1 MFGVCSELYKELS
14 DLRGHR
20 WATLDKESLC
30 GKPTVLS
37 EVKKIGYNASFFG
50 NIVSSGDYSKGDNW
64 DREQCIVYRVY
75 PQYIKGRKR

>member
-1 MFGVCSELYKELS
+1 LQRTYRGRSLISTIACSELYKELA

-30 GKPTVLS
+30 GKATVLS

-50 NIVSSGDYSKGDNW
+50 NIVSSG
-64 DREQCIVYRVY
+64 E
-75 PQYIKGRKR
+75 

>member
-1 MFGVCSELYKELS
+1 MALYRYSSFPFLYTAGCVSERLTCSELYKELA

-20 WATLDKESLC
+20 WAALDKESLC

-50 NIVSSGDYSKGDNW
+50 NIVSSGDCSAA
-64 DREQCIVYRVY
+64 
-75 PQYIKGRKR
+75 